1 MVTINQVQR
10 GMTMFLD
17 RDIIP
22 HLTGMERVVV
32 GGGGALL
39 ASKLPAVMERLSKHP
54 LLGALGVY
62 NTNDGLVDID
72 SIYQA
77 IAPYIGSE
85 SLALTIPWVNVTL
98 KMSQREITALF
109 NYIKEA

>member
-10 GMTMFLD
+10 GVTMFLD
-17 RDIIP
+17 RDVIP
-22 HLTGMERVVV
+22 HLTDMERIIV
-32 GGGGALL
+32 GGGGNLL
-39 ASKLPAVMERLSKHP
+39 VATLPAVMDNLAKHP
-54 LLGALGVY
+54 FLGALGVY
-62 NTNDGLVDID
+62 NKDDGLVDID

-77 IAPYIGSE
+77 ISPYIGSE

-109 NYIKEA
+109 NYIKEG